1 MSATILVRRIYTL
14 YNLLT
19 SLLLCLLPNKLRNSP
34 LPPTT
39 AATATT
45 PTDPAD
51 LLRRCI
57 FQTFDRNGDGLI
69 TLEELELSLC
79 NLGIPV
85 PRTELVNTIRR
96 IDGDGDGLVDLEEFG
111 ALYGLLTE
119 GWDTEAGDD
128 MREAFNVF
136 DRDGDG
142 FITVEELGLVL
153 ASLGMKQGRAA
164 EDCRKMITKVDADR
178 DGMVDYEEFRQ
189 MMRGGGL
196 AVLA

>member
-1 MSATILVRRIYTL
+1 
-14 YNLLT
+14 
-19 SLLLCLLPNKLRNSP
+19 
-34 LPPTT
+34 
-39 AATATT
+39 
-45 PTDPAD
+45 
-51 LLRRCI
+51 
-57 FQTFDRNGDGLI
+57 
-69 TLEELELSLC
+69 
-79 NLGIPV
+79 
-85 PRTELVNTIRR
+85 
-96 IDGDGDGLVDLEEFG
+96 
-111 ALYGLLTE
+111 
-119 GWDTEAGDD
+119 